1 MWVRHHTALDW
12 QKAQAKGAE
21 KALSALTHGLNST
34 SMGTTTTALGLPE
47 GATYSLVHLKPPAQG
62 GQLSSR
68 SRYLQAHVRVPEHPG
83 HAGLVEGEGEG
94 EAWGKTE
101 TLLGHHTVR
110 PGRLLAC
117 SRSPFQL
124 CVLRGVDVWTVLG
137 LVQSRERP
145 V

>member
-1 MWVRHHTALDW
+1 MASIQLQWEQQPQRWGFRRGRHTRW
-12 QKAQAKGAE
+12 F
-21 KALSALTHGLNST
+21 T
-34 SMGTTTTALGLPE
+34 S
-47 GATYSLVHLKPPAQG
+47 SHLHRG
-62 GQLSSR
+62 GQLSNR

-137 LVQSRERP
+137 LVQSEERP